1 MGALRRYIKQCF
13 TMGLNKFCRNKQGSL
28 KKDTRTCSIRSMAE
42 ETLGIFGVGKEW
54 KEKKVEQRKDERRNA
69 GLSVKTRRGKKRQ

>member
-13 TMGLNKFCRNKQGSL
+13 TMGLNKFCRKKQESL

-42 ETLGIFGVGKEW
+42 ETLRIFGAGKEW
-54 KEKKVEQRKDERRNA
+54 KEKKV
-69 GLSVKTRRGKKRQ
+69 

>member
-13 TMGLNKFCRNKQGSL
+13 TMGLNKFCRKKQGSL
-28 KKDTRTCSIRSMAE
+28 KKDTHARVRLDQWRKKLWA
-42 ETLGIFGVGKEW
+42 GKEW

-69 GLSVKTRRGKKRQ
+69 GLSVKMRRGKKRQ